1 MTEIEK
7 YLEKI
12 KKPTSLEKIFEKA
25 EMLGEVDLEKVKQA
39 QTEENQVENV
49 IKSNTEAKENTTDG
63 WEISFEVRDK

>member
-25 EMLGEVDLEKVKQA
+25 EMLGEVDLEKV
-39 QTEENQVENV
+39 
-49 IKSNTEAKENTTDG
+49 
-63 WEISFEVRDK
+63 